1 LTGSSVDICKNE
13 LPEEWG
19 RFDIIISFC
28 VIEHMEKQG
37 QLKALKSMA
46 GALSPGGMMALTFDY
61 GEGAKAVGS
70 LRNLDE
76 VKQLIRTTG
85 LSTEGNSEFI
95 DKKTR
100 FMLGHRERANY
111 TFGSLFIRK

>member
-46 GALSPGGMMALTFDY
+46 GALSPGGMMAITFD
-61 GEGAKAVGS
+61 
-70 LRNLDE
+70 
-76 VKQLIRTTG
+76 
-85 LSTEGNSEFI
+85 
-95 DKKTR
+95 
-100 FMLGHRERANY
+100 
-111 TFGSLFIRK
+111 